1 MDTYNSSVLRAR
13 LSLRMRILHACS
25 GIITISACVLRI
37 RDYYFSGE
45 LASFPLLCP
54 YERSMEKNK
63 SLIYKEKSEIDRLF
77 RGRNAFSS
85 VKMCG
90 ERLPERFVGIH
101 STTPFFIYNAL
112 QSRTREA
119 DTFQQKNKNR
129 KGKKR
134 IWEKAFTSR
143 PMNRRNLEDFSFR
156 FRTRHLLTAT
166 PSKFRIK

>member
-63 SLIYKEKSEIDRLF
+63 SLIYTRRKVRSIDYFAVETRFLPWKCAENVCPNVLSEYTRRRPSLYTTRCNHAQERPTRFSKKTKTGREKKEYGRRLSLHA
-77 RGRNAFSS
+77 RWTDG
-85 VKMCG
+85 
-90 ERLPERFVGIH
+90 
-101 STTPFFIYNAL
+101 T
-112 QSRTREA
+112 SRT
-119 DTFQQKNKNR
+119 
-129 KGKKR
+129 
-134 IWEKAFTSR
+134 
-143 PMNRRNLEDFSFR
+143 FR
-156 FRTRHLLTAT
+156 FDSERAI
-166 PSKFRIK
+166 F